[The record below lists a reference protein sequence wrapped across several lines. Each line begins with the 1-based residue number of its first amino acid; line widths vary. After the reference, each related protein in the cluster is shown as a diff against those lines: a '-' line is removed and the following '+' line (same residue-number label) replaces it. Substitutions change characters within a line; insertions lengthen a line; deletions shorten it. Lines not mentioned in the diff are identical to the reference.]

1 MPATYEDAALIL
13 QIVRWGTEMGIDDAG
28 QAVFASDFDVRA
40 ASVDDSP
47 VGKLL
52 SFYETVGTLVKHDI
66 LDKDLVLDLWWVK
79 GTWDRVGP
87 AALRERERIGEAR
100 LYENYEA
107 LATKN

>member
-1 MPATYEDAALIL
+1 MPATYDDAALIL
-13 QIVRWGTEMGIDDAG
+13 QLVRWGTEMGIDDAG

-40 ASVDDSP
+40 ASADDSP

-52 SFYETVGTLVKHDI
+52 SFYETVGALVKHDI

-87 AALRERERIGEAR
+87 AALKERERIGEPR

-107 LATKN
+107 LATQG

>member
-79 GTWDRVGP
+79 GTSGPRRAGCSSRAGADRRGAP
-87 AALRERERIGEAR
+87 L
-100 LYENYEA
+100 
-107 LATKN
+107 